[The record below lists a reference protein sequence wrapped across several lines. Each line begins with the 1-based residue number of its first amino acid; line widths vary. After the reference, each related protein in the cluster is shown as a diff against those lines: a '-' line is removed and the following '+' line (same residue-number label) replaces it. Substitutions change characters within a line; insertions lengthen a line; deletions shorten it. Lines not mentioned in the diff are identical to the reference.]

1 MSLIIKIEKIPDN
14 IFKQLKKISNIKKTK
29 ANDTLAGNME
39 EEYYLNEYTSI
50 LEKYIIDHAFSYPPL
65 VTNINKTHK
74 AFTEN
79 RPLTLS
85 NLWVNHQKKH
95 EFNPIHNHSGVL
107 SFIVFIQIPYLIKD
121 QDKISPGK
129 YSNGNRAG
137 RLAFLEITPTG
148 RIEHKVF
155 DVDKTWEQ
163 SVLIFPAE
171 LNHIVYPFYKVN
183 KPRITISGNIRYKV

>member
-1 MSLIIKIEKIPDN
+1 MSLIIKIDKIPDN
-14 IFKQLKKISNIKKTK
+14 IFKKLKKIVNIKKVK

-39 EEYYLNEYTSI
+39 EEYYLNEHTSI

-148 RIEHKVF
+148 RIEHKVL

>member
-29 ANDTLAGNME
+29 ANNTLAGNME
-39 EEYYLNEYTSI
+39 EEYLLSEYGFI
-50 LEKYIIDHAFSYPPL
+50 LEKYIIDHAFNYPPL
-65 VTNINKTHK
+65 LTHITKTHK
-74 AFTEN
+74 AFTED

-107 SFIVFIQIPYLIKD
+107 SFIVFIQIPYLIKE
-121 QDKISPGK
+121 QDKISPGRH
-129 YSNGNRAG
+129 SNGNRAG
-137 RLAFLEITPTG
+137 RLGFLEITPTG

-163 SVLIFPAE
+163 SILIFPAE

-183 KPRITISGNIRYKV
+183 KPRITISGNVRYKV

>member
-1 MSLIIKIEKIPDN
+1 MSLIIKIDKIPDD
-14 IFKQLKKISNIKKTK
+14 IFKKLKKIVNIKKVK

-39 EEYYLNEYTSI
+39 EEYYLNEHTSI

-148 RIEHKVF
+148 RIEHKVL

>member
-29 ANDTLAGNME
+29 ANNTLAGNME
-39 EEYYLNEYTSI
+39 EEYYLNEHTSI

-95 EFNPIHNHSGVL
+95 EFNPVHNHSGVL

>member
-1 MSLIIKIEKIPDN
+1 MSLIIKIEKIPDD
-14 IFKQLKKISNIKKTK
+14 IFKQLKKIANIKKVK

>member
-1 MSLIIKIEKIPDN
+1 M
-14 IFKQLKKISNIKKTK
+14 IFLNNLKKLLNIKKVK

>member
-1 MSLIIKIEKIPDN
+1 MSLIIKIDKIPDD
-14 IFKQLKKISNIKKTK
+14 IFKKLKKIVNIKKVK

-39 EEYYLNEYTSI
+39 EEYYLNEHTSI
-50 LEKYIIDHAFSYPPL
+50 LEKYIIDHAFSYSPL

-148 RIEHKVF
+148 RIEHKVL